1 MGIFSGARRPAPVA
15 ERSTITG
22 LSPITMQGFNF
33 AALTLPEVNETAA
46 TQSVAIRTSIDL
58 ICSLTSELPVHV
70 YRGEGAERQQLTL
83 PRNLEDPGDTGQGL
97 EDWIYSLVQS
107 WLYRGNA
114 YGRVTDRLANG
125 NPARIELFHPDDV
138 TAQVDSGRTVWL
150 INGTP
155 APDQS
160 AILHRRANPMAGR
173 LIGLSPIQEH
183 ATQIGSALAA
193 ARYGNQWFR
202 DGAHPSALLTNTE
215 ATIDTA
221 TANIVKDRWL
231 GLFRGN
237 REPAVLG
244 KGWEYKP
251 ISVTAEESQFL
262 ATMRYS
268 ETQCARIFG
277 PGVAEIL
284 GYETGHSLTYTTV
297 VDRRSDLL
305 AFTLNKWLRRAERLL
320 TEMTPRPQYVRFDR
334 DALLESATLARYE
347 AHAKALQNRW
357 KTVNEVRDDEDMPAV
372 PWGDEPNET
381 GAHVQPAKGVTTDG
395 VTAGD

>member
-1 MGIFSGARRPAPVA
+1 MGLFSGPRA
-15 ERSTITG
+15 EQRSTLTG
-22 LSPITMQGFNF
+22 VTPVTLQGFNF
-33 AALTLPEVNETAA
+33 AALTLPEVTETAA

-58 ICSLTSELPVHV
+58 ICSLSSELPIHV
-70 YRGEGAERQQLTL
+70 YRGDGHDRVQLNL
-83 PRNLEDPGDTGQGL
+83 PRHLADPGDTGQGL
-97 EDWIYSLVQS
+97 EDWVYSLLQS

-114 YGRVTDRLANG
+114 YGRITDRLANG
-125 NPARIELFHPDDV
+125 NPARVELFHPDDV
-138 TAQVDSGRTVWL
+138 TVQIESGRPVWF
-150 INGTP
+150 INGSP

-160 AILHRRANPMAGR
+160 AILHRRANAVPGR
-173 LIGLSPIQEH
+173 VLGLSPIQEH
-183 ATQIGSALAA
+183 ATQIGATLAA
-193 ARYGNQWFR
+193 ARFGNQWFR
-202 DGAHPSALLTNTE
+202 DGAHPSAMLVNTE
-215 ATIDTA
+215 ATIDA
-221 TANIVKDRWL
+221 QQASIVKDRWM
-231 GLFRGN
+231 GLFRGS

-244 KGWEYKP
+244 RGWEYKP

-262 ATMRYS
+262 ETMRYS

-305 AFTLNKWLRRAERLL
+305 AFTLNKWLRRVERLL
-320 TEMTPRPQYVRFDR
+320 TDMLPAPQYIRFDR

-357 KTVNEVRDDEDMPAV
+357 KTVNEVRDDEDMAPV

-381 GAHVQPAKGVTTDG
+381 GSRVEPAKGVTTDG